1 MRNYSYENDFDL
13 HENETGCRTHFHMK
27 GLAFSLVLK
36 QRHKI
41 TRKWPIFFIEV
52 CPLEKSDSLGTKS
65 RRKRLWDYL
74 GTQVK
79 TNKEEFTAEC
89 RGVDCS
95 GDSKVLTELQIAIRL
110 RLLF

>member
-65 RRKRLWDYL
+65 RPQTVMGLFGDA
-74 GTQVK
+74 GQ
-79 TNKEEFTAEC
+79 NKQGGIYCGMSWRGIVVVTA
-89 RGVDCS
+89 R
-95 GDSKVLTELQIAIRL
+95 
-110 RLLF
+110 F